1 MQLDMRVSVDVEIP
15 VATLQSKVF
24 RRLNLQFKVLRGP
37 DSGFLAQNWHSDLEN
52 KKPQGSA
59 ALATS

>member
-1 MQLDMRVSVDVEIP
+1 MSVSGDVEIP

-24 RRLNLQFKVLRGP
+24 RRLDLKFKVSRSP

-59 ALATS
+59 AFATS